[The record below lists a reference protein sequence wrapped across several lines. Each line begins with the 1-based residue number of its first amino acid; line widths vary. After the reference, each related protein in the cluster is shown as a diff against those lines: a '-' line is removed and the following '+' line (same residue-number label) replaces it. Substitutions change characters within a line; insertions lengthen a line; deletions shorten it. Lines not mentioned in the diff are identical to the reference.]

1 MIILV
6 VELEQAEIRHGASMS
21 KDNIQNIPT
30 KIRLIINQLAFK
42 RRYHLFFSRPVRK
55 AASANEARR
64 LPLPASLLQT
74 AYSLTKACVR
84 IISVTFITV

>member
-30 KIRLIINQLAFK
+30 KIRIDHQPTCIQK
-42 RRYHLFFSRPVRK
+42 EISPVF
-55 AASANEARR
+55 
-64 LPLPASLLQT
+64 LQT
-74 AYSLTKACVR
+74 SKE
-84 IISVTFITV
+84 SSFSQ